1 MIPLFADIWAGVPYP
16 PARLYWTLGF
26 MLGVVAAAILVV
38 RRRFARQLLSE
49 LATTLGAFLVI
60 IGAIVYTAAFRGLRP
75 LEMVVAW
82 LLSVLAIVWF
92 VGRLNRTLMR
102 APLRDV
108 GLLIEETQRT
118 AGAVLSASSAVTT
131 IGGAAAEGARQVT
144 QSLARL

>member
-38 RRRFARQLLSE
+38 RRRFARQLLAE
-49 LATTLGAFLVI
+49 LATTVGVFLVV

-82 LLSVLAIVWF
+82 LVSVLAIVWF

-102 APLRDV
+102 PLEQLQRLADSIEHGDWTAILSQQPAP
-108 GLLIEETQRT
+108 GP
-118 AGAVLSASSAVTT
+118 AGAREA
-131 IGGAAAEGARQVT
+131 
-144 QSLARL
+144 